1 MLLVSELNLFI
12 FIEGKIYKWF
22 KLFCSW
28 SSARKWCARP

>member
-1 MLLVSELNLFI
+1 VTDSL

-28 SSARKWCARP
+28 SWARKWRAKT